1 MAQAPDAAEL
11 TVADMLERFGPI
23 PARRIRHDPRPGTA
37 TEQDVVEL
45 SLHEDRLYELVDGIL
60 VEKTMGA
67 YESYLGCLLSHFLTG
82 HVLEHGLGIVLG
94 ADGMVRLAPGLV
106 RIPDVSFISWDRF
119 PRRQIPR
126 NPILGLAP
134 DLAIEVLSKGNTK
147 QEMAR
152 KLEDYFTSGVRLVW
166 YLDSKT
172 ATAQCYTSPKS
183 ETIVHANESLDGGL
197 VLPGFRLPIASLF
210 EEPKAP

>member
-1 MAQAPDAAEL
+1 MAQALDAAEL
-11 TVADMLERFGPI
+11 TVADVLELFGPI
-23 PARRIRHDPRPGTA
+23 PAYRIRHEPRPGTA
-37 TEQDVVEL
+37 TEQDAIEL

-67 YESYLGCLLSHFLTG
+67 YESYLGCLLIKL
-82 HVLEHGLGIVLG
+82 LGNFCDQHDLGFILG
-94 ADGMVRLAPGLV
+94 ADGLLRLAPGLV
-106 RIPDVSFISWDRF
+106 RIPNVSFISWDRL

-126 NPILGLAP
+126 DPILGLAP
-134 DLAIEVLSKGNTK
+134 DLAVEVLSKGNTK

-152 KLEDYFTSGVRLVW
+152 KLHDYFTAGVRMVW

-172 ATAQCYTSPKS
+172 ATAQCYTSPEASVVVK
-183 ETIVHANESLDGGL
+183 ADESLDGGL
-197 VLPGFRLPIASLF
+197 VLPGFRWPIASLF